1 MDNILVGIIVAMA
14 LLFCIRSFV
23 KLYRGQG
30 GCNCSSGN
38 CSSGSGCGAKDKT
51 GQCSQGQPFKII
63 DK

>member
-1 MDNILVGIIVAMA
+1 MDNIFVGIIVAMA

-30 GCNCSSGN
+30 GCNCSSG
-38 CSSGSGCGAKDKT
+38 CGCGCGIKDKT
-51 GQCSQGQPFKII
+51 GHCSQGQPFKII